1 MIVSRK
7 KIETCKLSPRRDLAV
22 VLLSSHVWK
31 LESRGKGS
39 GVCSKKIWGRRHT
52 TDDHQPRRCGEG
64 VFNVGTDISTWME
77 RHHQH
82 GTQGLKIFLKIQ
94 SKNNISQTC
103 TIFAFGFVVD
113 TSSTN
118 PAHLC
123 VLNRATTQQPY
134 RPYTGWQ
141 HVTTAVALAVIAA
154 AAAFYNFHATF
165 CLTELFYPC
174 LQKRINNMEFLFLL
188 LLTFFPP
195 EFWGKSVRIMGEYCF
210 VKWKLFLDFKRKFT
224 PNYDL

>member
-1 MIVSRK
+1 
-7 KIETCKLSPRRDLAV
+7 
-22 VLLSSHVWK
+22 
-31 LESRGKGS
+31 
-39 GVCSKKIWGRRHT
+39 
-52 TDDHQPRRCGEG
+52 
-64 VFNVGTDISTWME
+64 ME

-195 EFWGKSVRIMGEYCF
+195 EFWGKSIRIMGEYCF